1 MSISVKPI
9 LPLLASS
16 LLFGAVTS
24 EPAQAAL
31 VRRSFD
37 LNATSPYI
45 GSGYFDYDDSPLAD
59 PNSDNYYANIVRAF
73 FGYAGKPLQQVVDPS
88 ARVNFD
94 SQKQFLGIDLLLPL
108 PSGADSN
115 AYSVLVANEFA
126 YVLFQDDTQIPLAP
140 PEQPTTQVLAALSQA
155 DQPVVTYGNP
165 TAVPSPALLPG
176 LVALGLGMLRRKKA
190 VATGESVEE

>member
-1 MSISVKPI
+1 
-9 LPLLASS
+9 
-16 LLFGAVTS
+16 
-24 EPAQAAL
+24 
-31 VRRSFD
+31 
-37 LNATSPYI
+37 
-45 GSGYFDYDDSPLAD
+45 
-59 PNSDNYYANIVRAF
+59 
-73 FGYAGKPLQQVVDPS
+73 
-88 ARVNFD
+88 VNFY

-108 PSGADSN
+108 PSDADSN